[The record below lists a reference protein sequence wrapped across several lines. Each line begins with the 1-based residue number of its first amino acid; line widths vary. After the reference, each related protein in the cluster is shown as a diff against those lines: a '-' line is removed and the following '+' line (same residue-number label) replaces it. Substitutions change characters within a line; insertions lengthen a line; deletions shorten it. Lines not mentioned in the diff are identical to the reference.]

1 MSKVLP
7 YRFRRQVKQQC
18 TFGYANFVYTLFSMM
33 TKTFFIFLLISTFF
47 YLKCFIIVHTIS
59 ADILRMQWYRQIDF
73 WCADL
78 SLVQFHLCY
87 YLKAK
92 MLAYL
97 EVLLSILVLVNVVC
111 PKVSN
116 NSYSNWSFLG
126 HTRCYFILRN
136 H

>member
-1 MSKVLP
+1 MTYEMSKVLP

-33 TKTFFIFLLISTFF
+33 TKTFFIFLLISAFLSQMF
-47 YLKCFIIVHTIS
+47 HTIS
-59 ADILRMQWYRQIDF
+59 ADILWMQRYRQIDF

-78 SLVQFHLCY
+78 SFVQFHLCY

-116 NSYSNWSFLG
+116 NSYSNWCFLV
-126 HTRCYFILRN
+126 RKWCYFILRN
-136 H
+136 Y